1 MALDAALGA
10 APGAAPPHAQGEQ
23 RRAPATSSA
32 AMTSTTARAPQLVP
46 RASEVFA
53 LEQQGY
59 YIGKKIGEGSYAS
72 VHTANYVHRN
82 KTKVKR
88 IACKILD
95 KERASRDFL
104 EHFFPREL
112 DVLTKVESPY
122 IIQVYSIYERGPRV
136 FIFMSLAEN
145 GDLLDYV
152 KNHGEVPE
160 ARAKVWFHQICR
172 GTEYLHAKDI
182 AHRDLKCENVL
193 LSRNLNC
200 KLTDFGFARYCN
212 DLGPSGLCETFCGSA
227 AYAAPE
233 VVGGTPYNPKLA
245 DVWSLGVILYA
256 MLNATMPFD
265 DSNRRKLLSN
275 QMSGNWQFSTRV
287 EYSVSAVA
295 KSLVARILE
304 PSVANRLPLKEI
316 LDHDWLRCC
325 KDHHPPPGGV
335 PPQPAATDAETAKQ
349 RTLPAQPNTEERPSS
364 SFANTTAGA
373 GQGGPGVGPGVG
385 PGMGPGPAG
394 PDAPGGSGGHR
405 LQRNDA
411 GKSHQ
416 GGSTGNALLADGPPD
431 NEAATA
437 SPALVAKCHIR
448 RAEDQSEWRG

>member
-1 MALDAALGA
+1 
-10 APGAAPPHAQGEQ
+10 
-23 RRAPATSSA
+23 
-32 AMTSTTARAPQLVP
+32 MTTKLVP

-152 KNHGEVPE
+152 KNKGEVSE
-160 ARAKVWFHQICR
+160 NRAKIWFNQICR
-172 GTEYLHAKDI
+172 GTEYLHSKDI

-193 LSRNLNC
+193 LSRNFNC
-200 KLTDFGFARYCN
+200 KLTDFGFARYTN
-212 DLGPSGLCETFCGSA
+212 DLGPSALCETFCGSA

-233 VVGGTPYNPKLA
+233 IVGGTPYNPKLA

-256 MLNATMPFD
+256 MLNASMPFND
-265 DSNRRKLLSN
+265 ANRRKLLSD
-275 QMSGNWQFSTRV
+275 QMAGNWQFSSRV
-287 EYSVSAVA
+287 EYSVSAIA
-295 KSLVARILE
+295 KSLVAKILE
-304 PSVANRLPLKEI
+304 PSVANRISLSEI
-316 LDHDWLRCC
+316 LDHDWMRSCREPHQVQALVQAALVQAALEQAAQASGMPTEVDEAPADT
-325 KDHHPPPGGV
+325 K
-335 PPQPAATDAETAKQ
+335 QPTT
-349 RTLPAQPNTEERPSS
+349 
-364 SFANTTAGA
+364 TTAQLQGA
-373 GQGGPGVGPGVG
+373 QGPQSP
-385 PGMGPGPAG
+385 
-394 PDAPGGSGGHR
+394 SGGHR
-405 LQRNDA
+405 LERTTTE
-411 GKSHQ
+411 GKAFKSLPQ
-416 GGSTGNALLADGPPD
+416 QKEVADSPTKQVPPPTNLNCQIPD
-431 NEAATA
+431 FKK
-437 SPALVAKCHIR
+437 S
-448 RAEDQSEWRG
+448 Q

>member
-1 MALDAALGA
+1 MTAHQAHQAH
-10 APGAAPPHAQGEQ
+10 PPSRGQPH
-23 RRAPATSSA
+23 
-32 AMTSTTARAPQLVP
+32 LVP

-59 YIGKKIGEGSYAS
+59 FIGKKIGEGSYAS

-152 KNHGEVPE
+152 KNNGEVPE
-160 ARAKVWFHQICR
+160 SRAKVWFHQICR

-193 LSRNLNC
+193 LSRNFNC

-212 DLGPSGLCETFCGSA
+212 DLGPSALCETFCGSA

-256 MLNATMPFD
+256 MLNATMPFND
-265 DSNRRKLLSN
+265 ANRRKLLSD
-275 QMSGNWQFSTRV
+275 QMAGNWQFSSRV
-287 EYSVSAVA
+287 EYSVSAIA
-295 KSLVARILE
+295 KTLVARILE
-304 PSVANRLPLKEI
+304 PSVANRITLKEI
-316 LDHDWLRCC
+316 LEHDWMRSC
-325 KDHHPPPGGV
+325 KDHHPPPSGASAEKVESSPSSKLKATPTEDSKLVASLTGTMATAT
-335 PPQPAATDAETAKQ
+335 PAAT
-349 RTLPAQPNTEERPSS
+349 PA
-364 SFANTTAGA
+364 
-373 GQGGPGVGPGVG
+373 
-385 PGMGPGPAG
+385 
-394 PDAPGGSGGHR
+394 HR
-405 LQRNDA
+405 LQRTDA
-411 GKSHQ
+411 ANSASPSSTQGQNSVSASKAVAKAVGKPQ
-416 GGSTGNALLADGPPD
+416 QPPLGLGSAFG
-431 NEAATA
+431 A
-437 SPALVAKCHIR
+437 STTDAPTTNPALVTKCQIR
-448 RAEDQSEWRG
+448 KVEDQS